1 MQSLRSYL
9 LAYIKV
15 VQKLKFIVE
24 WVLPSNWKCDDFSRS
39 MNSREDLHIENS
51 AFPYMLILMSLNQ
64 EVGKCFCMERQQI
77 VKIYNSKLKL
87 CSHLKVL
94 VLGHEALEWASPAL
108 RQHLHPL

>member
-15 VQKLKFIVE
+15 VQKLKFIVG

-39 MNSREDLHIENS
+39 MNSREDLHNENS
-51 AFPYMLILMSLNQ
+51 SFPYMLILMSLNQ
-64 EVGKCFCMERQQI
+64 EVGECFCMERQQI
-77 VKIYNSKLKL
+77 VKIYNSKL